1 MSTQIET
8 LIEEWERAKL
18 GAQDYL
24 DAMPEE
30 GFAFQPVPEVLSFA
44 GQFLHLSYANY
55 RFAAVG
61 ANSLAAQLNEGP
73 ADKNPELQSKAATTA
88 YTLAAYDYMIAA
100 IKAMDPATLDEEV
113 LFVRWTLPRRVVLA
127 KGLEHQV
134 HHRGQAAVYF
144 RLQGIKPP
152 LEKLF

>member
-30 GFAFQPVPEVLSFA
+30 GYGLKPAPESLSFA
-44 GQFLHLSYANY
+44 GQFLHLGHANY
-55 RFAAVG
+55 MFAAV
-61 ANSLAAQLNEGP
+61 ACNAVSPLKDEAAEKNE
-73 ADKNPELQSKAATTA
+73 ALQSKAACTA
-88 YTLAAYDYMIAA
+88 YTRASYDFVMES
-100 IKAMDPATLDEEV
+100 IKAMDPATLGEEV
-113 LFVRWTLPRRVVLA
+113 ACFRWTMPRKVVLDKA
-127 KGLEHQV
+127 TEHQV
-134 HHRGQAAVYF
+134 HHRGQAAVYL

-152 LEKLF
+152 GERLF